1 MKSTQ
6 IQTKDGVT
14 YSHVPEIGGTILVPM
29 FYKHMAELME
39 AGHCTFQTFNY
50 VTYSSQG
57 ILAEIDNKPVGF
69 GVFNH
74 KKGEEE
80 MFDFFT
86 YVDPAY
92 RQRGIFVQLQ
102 NSLLKYA
109 KENKVGY
116 INSFISIKNE
126 VSIKA
131 HRKMGYDLFISENLP
146 EFYQYIHS
154 TY

>member
-1 MKSTQ
+1 MKSVQ
-6 IQTKDGVT
+6 IQKKDGVT
-14 YSHVPEIGGTILVPM
+14 YSHVPEIGGTILVPL
-29 FYKHMAELME
+29 FYKHLAELME
-39 AGHCTFQTFNY
+39 AGHCTFQTFNR
-50 VTYSSQG
+50 VTDTSQG
-57 ILAEIDNKPVGF
+57 IIAEIDNKIVGF
-69 GVFNH
+69 GIFDH

-80 MFDFFT
+80 LFDVFI
-86 YVDPAY
+86 YVDPDY

-102 NSLLKYA
+102 NGLLTYA
-109 KENKVGY
+109 KNNKVDY

-131 HRKMGYDLFISENLP
+131 HRKMGYDLFISEYLP

>member
-1 MKSTQ
+1 MKSVQ
-6 IQTKDGVT
+6 IQKKDGVT

-29 FYKHMAELME
+29 FYRHMAELME
-39 AGHCTFQTFNY
+39 AGHCTFQTFNR
-50 VTYSSQG
+50 VTDTSQG

-69 GVFNH
+69 GVFDH
-74 KKGEEE
+74 KKEAEEL
-80 MFDFFT
+80 FDFFT
-86 YVDPAY
+86 YVDPDY

-102 NSLLKYA
+102 NCLLKYA
-109 KENKVGY
+109 KDNKVDY

-126 VSIKA
+126 VSVKA
-131 HRKMGYDLFISENLP
+131 HRKMGYELFITKELP